1 VNPRFEKNVKRG
13 IIVLYLRRR
22 PAKCLSKGAAMD
34 KRHSGKKIDV
44 LLLAFFFV
52 MVLLL
57 IWVATAEGPKGNYYA
72 YVFGYGNTI
81 TMMDRQVADMFSK
94 ELRTEITPGVHLM
107 NKEGELV
114 SPVLGGL
121 KMALK
126 GLLGGGREL
135 EVGLSGVR
143 VGLKSSSL
151 GIPVLLILPLL
162 LIGLIGYRVIRS
174 NVERKEP

>member
-1 VNPRFEKNVKRG
+1 
-13 IIVLYLRRR
+13 
-22 PAKCLSKGAAMD
+22 MD

-57 IWVATAEGPKGNYYA
+57 VWVATAEGPKGNYYA

-81 TMMDRQVADMFSK
+81 TMMDRGVADVFSR
-94 ELRTEITPGVHLM
+94 EFRTEITPGIHLM

-126 GLLGGGREL
+126 GLLGGGGREL
-135 EVGLSGVR
+135 GVGLSGVR
-143 VGLKSSSL
+143 VGLKFSPL
-151 GIPVLLILPLL
+151 GLPALIILPLL
-162 LIGLIGYRVIRS
+162 LIGLIGFRFLRS
-174 NVERKEP
+174 RRPIASGG